1 MYVEMGEGKARCG
14 VARVK
19 RYATTLLGRTR
30 IEERFGEQHDRQNS
44 CLCRFS
50 ACGRAC
56 GGYEVGETGVMCAT
70 VTSTLAK
77 DQGGLSLAWS
87 KFVS

>member
-1 MYVEMGEGKARCG
+1 MYVVMGEGKARCG
-14 VARVK
+14 VAKAK
-19 RYATTLLGRTR
+19 RYAITLLGPTR
-30 IEERFGEQHDRQNS
+30 SEEPFEEQHDRHNS

-50 ACGRAC
+50 ACGRAR

-77 DQGGLSLAWS
+77 DQGGLSLA
-87 KFVS
+87 

>member
-1 MYVEMGEGKARCG
+1 MYVVMGEGEARCG
-14 VARVK
+14 VAKVK
-19 RYATTLLGRTR
+19 RYAITLLGPTC
-30 IEERFGEQHDRQNS
+30 IEQSFGEQHDRHNS

-77 DQGGLSLAWS
+77 DQGGLSLA
-87 KFVS
+87 

>member
-44 CLCRFS
+44 CLLSVF
-50 ACGRAC
+50 
-56 GGYEVGETGVMCAT
+56 GVR
-70 VTSTLAK
+70 
-77 DQGGLSLAWS
+77 QGLRW
-87 KFVS
+87 V